1 MASSRQIDGSRHRHS
16 ALDALRVIVS
26 HFGSGRRQFFALV
39 HGTGKPRHRG
49 HPHSRAVAI
58 AAVRLGIILHHPCA
72 ESSTIAAVRVRHS
85 YLVHHPDKLPLEGVH
100 IRDGPIEQQRFGHRQ
115 RHHRVVGIVAG
126 VGKELKLLGF
136 AVVKL
141 KS

>member
-1 MASSRQIDGSRHRHS
+1 M
-16 ALDALRVIVS
+16 IVS
-26 HFGSGRRQFFALV
+26 HFGSGRRQFFARV
-39 HGTGKPRHRG
+39 QGTGKPRHRG
-49 HPHSRAVAI
+49 HPHGRAVAE
-58 AAVRLGIILHHPCA
+58 AAIRLGIILHHPCA
-72 ESSTIAAVRVRHS
+72 ESSAIAAVRVQHP
-85 YLVHHPDKLPLEGVH
+85 YLVHHPDKLPLKGVH

-136 AVVKL
+136 AVVKF